1 MISSSSAS
9 PLGQNERPHQPAHC
23 VSDLPFRLS
32 AGRCLMTLILDPV
45 ASLKRQTLV
54 FRNEARPERE
64 IAPHLG
70 RALPTGGYL
79 FNAKVQ
85 ERLAQIAGLTFAHL
99 LPAGGS
105 PPHID
110 IQQIGRSSCAS
121 NTLDL
126 TRRHAPA
133 LRPCGAQGTPARRKR
148 NRWVSSRSSS
158 SGSPFASALRPT
170 EKRCCRIFTD
180 DLRTRRIKSIR

>member
-1 MISSSSAS
+1 
-9 PLGQNERPHQPAHC
+9 
-23 VSDLPFRLS
+23 
-32 AGRCLMTLILDPV
+32 MTLILDPV

-54 FRNEARPERE
+54 FRNEARTERE

-110 IQQIGRSSCAS
+110 MTTDRQIILRVQHTRPDEAARACAATLWRAGHASSTEKKSLGQLEVVVQRLPVRIRFTPNRKALLSYLHGRFEDQKNQI
-121 NTLDL
+121 NTL
-126 TRRHAPA
+126 TE
-133 LRPCGAQGTPARRKR
+133 PCG
-148 NRWVSSRSSS
+148 
-158 SGSPFASALRPT
+158 
-170 EKRCCRIFTD
+170 
-180 DLRTRRIKSIR
+180 

>member
-1 MISSSSAS
+1 MKASS
-9 PLGQNERPHQPAHC
+9 
-23 VSDLPFRLS
+23 
-32 AGRCLMTLILDPV
+32 
-45 ASLKRQTLV
+45 
-54 FRNEARPERE
+54 ERE

-110 IQQIGRSSCAS
+110 MTTDRQIILRVQH
-121 NTLDL
+121 LDL
-126 TRRHAPA
+126 MRRRHACA
-133 LRPCGAQGTPARRKR
+133 ATL
-148 NRWVSSRSSS
+148 
-158 SGSPFASALRPT
+158 
-170 EKRCCRIFTD
+170 
-180 DLRTRRIKSIR
+180 